1 MINIDTIHK
10 YNNLLND
17 IRNNFNNEQYIL
29 VNDAYRILRAH
40 PEDLKKYLFLKWS
53 FFQFILNLI
62 NILIRFFIRLPHRI
76 LSFNKDF
83 YCYFEKDI
91 HFENIFFVHF
101 TNLIEGNLRVNNR
114 YYKNLPDIEN
124 TKNLII
130 IFNHTKFKSNYI
142 FDHLK
147 KENNNFILISNDFS
161 LKTNLIYYKR
171 IFKGLVLILSKIFS
185 SKFNLI
191 KVHLNAII
199 LLLTESHY
207 RNICL
212 DVCLKKL
219 PIELLSIKQLYFTLE
234 GYTWE
239 KIVSKYFNLKKKDIT
254 TGVNHS
260 RLFQVHP
267 SIFDK
272 DIPLFL
278 KPSQV
283 FCFNKISFLLLSK
296 IYSNTKLLYSKTNI
310 DSILSH
316 KLIDI
321 KLPINILILP
331 EAFYSENLIFI
342 NFLEKITLY
351 KNLEYNFFIKL
362 HPFVDKKKKIENR
375 IKKLKSLINIKL
387 IQENK
392 NDFHFM
398 IYRGTMAIKNYMNNG
413 TIPLYL
419 VSEFNEIN
427 IDFLKSFHG
436 EDFNIL
442 NYEDLVNITNK
453 FIYNHNFREKETKR
467 TLKFYKDIF

>member
-1 MINIDTIHK
+1 MINIDTINK
-10 YNNLLND
+10 YNNLLNY
-17 IRNNFNNEQYIL
+17 IRNNFDIEQYIL
-29 VNDAYRILRAH
+29 INDAYRILRAH

-53 FFQFILNLI
+53 FFRFILNLI
-62 NILIRFFIRLPHRI
+62 NINIKFLIRLPYKL

-83 YCYFEKDI
+83 YYCFEKDT

-101 TNLIEGNLRVNNR
+101 TNLTEGNLRINNR
-114 YYKNLPDIEN
+114 YYNNLPNIEN
-124 TKNLII
+124 SKTLII

-147 KENNNFILISNDFS
+147 KENKNFILISNDFS
-161 LKTNLIYYKR
+161 LKTNLIYYKKV
-171 IFKGLVLILSKIFS
+171 FKSLVLILSKIFG

-199 LLLTESHY
+199 LLLTENHY

-212 DVCLKKL
+212 DASLKKL
-219 PIELLSIKQLYFTLE
+219 PIELLSIKHLYFTLE

-254 TGVNHS
+254 IGVNHA

-278 KPSQV
+278 KPSRV

-296 IYSNTKLLYSKTNI
+296 IYSNITMLYSKTNI
-310 DSILSH
+310 DNILSH
-316 KLIDI
+316 KLIDT

-331 EAFYSENLIFI
+331 EAFYSENLIFL
-342 NFLEKITLY
+342 NFLEKITSY
-351 KNLEYNFFIKL
+351 QNSEYNFFVKL
-362 HPFVDKKKKIENR
+362 HPFVDNKKKIEKR
-375 IKKLKSLINIKL
+375 IKKLKSLINVKL
-387 IQENK
+387 IHENK
-392 NDFHFM
+392 NDCHFM
-398 IYRGTMAIKNYMNNG
+398 IYRGTMAIKNYMKYG

-419 VSEFNEIN
+419 VSELNEIN

-442 NYEDLVNITNK
+442 NYEDLVNIINK
-453 FIYNHNFREKETKR
+453 FIYNQNFREKEIKR